1 MAGVKKKNSIR
12 KIQEENGFFSKFNFT
27 ESYTSLISGA
37 IVVLVIGI
45 MLFSFAKGHKN
56 TQTSSTNEG
65 PTTERL
71 SENESNTSSTY
82 TIKPGDDLWN
92 ISENVYSDGYKWIE
106 IAKVNKLENPGLIHA
121 GNKLTI
127 PTIAQKES
135 APIKSEVS
143 PKETDKTIK
152 NNSIVGNNY
161 TIKPGDNLWNIAVRA
176 YGDGFKWPEIAKA
189 NNLQN
194 PDLIFSDNILNLP
207 R

>member
-12 KIQEENGFFSKFNFT
+12 KIQEENGLFSKFNFT

-45 MLFSFAKGHKN
+45 MLFSFAKGNKN

-92 ISENVYSDGYKWIE
+92 ISENVYSDGY
-106 IAKVNKLENPGLIHA
+106 
-121 GNKLTI
+121 
-127 PTIAQKES
+127 
-135 APIKSEVS
+135 
-143 PKETDKTIK
+143 
-152 NNSIVGNNY
+152 
-161 TIKPGDNLWNIAVRA
+161 
-176 YGDGFKWPEIAKA
+176 
-189 NNLQN
+189 
-194 PDLIFSDNILNLP
+194 
-207 R
+207 